1 MTLQYATARN
11 VSIADTSFLQ
21 IPPLKRFYEKAPSWS
36 RIALEK
42 GKGLT
47 DPLSKDNAL
56 RDGKL
61 IQFNSAKL
69 ICYLAFDVDEM
80 HPDEPVLDDFKHN
93 CFYNWFYAGLPPPQI
108 IIRNKLNGHCQYF
121 YELKFPVS
129 ISHLSAPKPQ
139 YYLHAIRK
147 QMTLAL
153 NADSAYTHALSK
165 NPFNNANQEVFYSLI
180 EPYELADLD
189 NLDRSL
195 LNDFKPSN
203 PNDYLGLGR
212 NNDIFHTVRFDV
224 YAYKAN
230 CDRYEQLYNFC
241 LNECRALNEEI
252 SKSYDKDK
260 LNDNE
265 IRSTAKSIARWTWQR
280 YNGKGKHNDKYF
292 SLEQA
297 KRGKKGGK
305 ATAKK
310 TNNKNKKKKAKA
322 KKLYLSGMT
331 KIAIAEKLNIHRNTI
346 SDWLKDVKR

>member
-11 VSIADTSFLQ
+11 VSIDDTSYLQ
-21 IPPLKRFYEKAPSWS
+21 IPPLKRFYEKCPSWL
-36 RIALEK
+36 RISKKK
-42 GKGLT
+42 GMGLT

-69 ICYLAFDVDEM
+69 ICYLVFDIDLP
-80 HPDEPVLDDFKHN
+80 HPDDTSEEPS
-93 CFYNWFYAGLPPPQI
+93 CMYNWFYADMPPPTFI
-108 IIRNKLNGHCQYF
+108 VYNELNGHCQYF
-121 YELKFPVS
+121 YELKTPVS
-129 ISHLSAPKPQ
+129 TSRKSAPKPQ
-139 YYLHAIRK
+139 LYLHAIRK

-153 NADSAYTHALSK
+153 NADSAYTHAISK
-165 NPFNNANQEVFYSLI
+165 NPFNSEEQTVYYCLA

-203 PNDYLGLGR
+203 PDDYLGLGR

-252 SKSYDKDK
+252 SKSYNKDK

-265 IRSTAKSIARWTWQR
+265 IRSTAKSIARWTWER

-322 KKLYLSGMT
+322 KKLYLAGMT

>member
-1 MTLQYATARN
+1 MSLQYATAPDL
-11 VSIADTSFLQ
+11 SIDDPRFLQ
-21 IPPLKRFYEKAPSWS
+21 IEPLKRFYEKAPSWS

-69 ICYLAFDVDEM
+69 ISYLVFDIDEP
-80 HPDEPVLDDFKHN
+80 HPDDTSENPS
-93 CFYNWFYAGLPPPQI
+93 CFYNWFYADMPPPTFI
-108 IIRNKLNGHCQYF
+108 VYNDINGHCQYF
-121 YELKFPVS
+121 YELKTPVS
-129 ISHLSAPKPQ
+129 TSKKSAKKPQ

-147 QMTLAL
+147 QMTLDL
-153 NADSAYTHALSK
+153 NADSAYTHAISK
-165 NPFNNANQEVFYSLI
+165 NPFNSEKQTVYYCLA

-203 PNDYLGLGR
+203 PDDYLGLGR

-265 IRSTAKSIARWTWQR
+265 IRSTAKSIARWTWDR
-280 YNGKGKHNDKYF
+280 YTGKGKHNDKYF

>member
-1 MTLQYATARN
+1 MSLLYAKAVN
-11 VSIADTSFLQ
+11 VSIEDTSFLQ
-21 IPPLKRFYEKAPSWS
+21 IPPLKRFYEKAPAWL
-36 RIALEK
+36 RISKKK

-69 ICYLAFDVDEM
+69 ICYLVFDIDLP
-80 HPDEPVLDDFKHN
+80 HPDDTSEEPS
-93 CFYNWFYAGLPPPQI
+93 CMYNWFYADMPPPTFI
-108 IIRNKLNGHCQYF
+108 VYNELNGHCQYF
-121 YELKFPVS
+121 YELKTPVS
-129 ISHLSAPKPQ
+129 ISHKSAPKPQ
-139 YYLHAIRK
+139 LYLHAIRK
-147 QMTLAL
+147 QMTLDL
-153 NADSAYTHALSK
+153 NADSAYTHAISK
-165 NPFNNANQEVFYSLI
+165 NPFNSEEQTVYYCLAK
-180 EPYELADLD
+180 PYELADLD

-203 PNDYLGLGR
+203 PDDYLGLGR

-252 SKSYDKDK
+252 SKSYNKDK

-265 IRSTAKSIARWTWQR
+265 IRSTAKSIARWTWER
-280 YNGKGKHNDKYF
+280 YNGKGKHRDKYF

-305 ATAKK
+305 AYGNKIKK
-310 TNNKNKKKKAKA
+310 NNARKRQKALKLVEQGISKA
-322 KKLYLSGMT
+322 EVARQL
-331 KIAIAEKLNIHRNTI
+331 KISRKTVTRWCQDAQK
-346 SDWLKDVKR
+346 

>member
-11 VSIADTSFLQ
+11 VSIDDTSFLQ

-69 ICYLAFDVDEM
+69 ISYLVFDIDEP
-80 HPDEPVLDDFKHN
+80 HPDDTSENPS
-93 CFYNWFYAGLPPPQI
+93 CFYNWFYADMPPPTFI
-108 IIRNKLNGHCQYF
+108 VYNDINGHCQYF
-121 YELKFPVS
+121 YELKTPVS
-129 ISHLSAPKPQ
+129 TSKKSAKKPQ

-147 QMTLAL
+147 QMTLDL
-153 NADSAYTHALSK
+153 NADSAYTHAISK
-165 NPFNNANQEVFYSLI
+165 NPFNSEKQTVYYCLA

-203 PNDYLGLGR
+203 PDDYLGLGR

-265 IRSTAKSIARWTWQR
+265 IRSTAKSIARWAWDR
-280 YNGKGKHNDKYF
+280 YTGKGKHNDKYF

>member
-11 VSIADTSFLQ
+11 VSIDDTSFLQ

-69 ICYLAFDVDEM
+69 ISYLVFDIDEP
-80 HPDEPVLDDFKHN
+80 HPDDTSENPS
-93 CFYNWFYAGLPPPQI
+93 CFYNWFYADMPPPTFI
-108 IIRNKLNGHCQYF
+108 VYNDINGHCQYF
-121 YELKFPVS
+121 YELKTPVS
-129 ISHLSAPKPQ
+129 TSKKSAKKPQ

-147 QMTLAL
+147 QMTLDL
-153 NADSAYTHALSK
+153 NADSAYTHAISK
-165 NPFNNANQEVFYSLI
+165 NPFNSEKQTVYYCLA

-203 PNDYLGLGR
+203 PDDYLGLGR

-265 IRSTAKSIARWTWQR
+265 IRSTAKSIARWTWDR
-280 YNGKGKHNDKYF
+280 YTGKGKHNDKYF

>member
-1 MTLQYATARN
+1 MSLLYARAIN
-11 VSIADTSFLQ
+11 VSIEDTSFLQ
-21 IPPLKRFYEKAPSWS
+21 IPPIKRFYEKAPAWL
-36 RIALEK
+36 RISLEK

-47 DPLSKDNAL
+47 APLSKDNAL
-56 RDGKL
+56 KNGKL

-69 ICYLAFDVDEM
+69 ICYLVFDVDEM

-93 CFYNWFYAGLPPPQI
+93 CFYNWFYAELPPPQI

-129 ISHLSAPKPQ
+129 TSHLSAPKPQ

-189 NLDRSL
+189 NLDHEQNSS
-195 LNDFKPSN
+195 FKPSN
-203 PNDYLGLGR
+203 PDDYLGLGR
-212 NNDIFHTVRFDV
+212 NNDIFHTVRFDA
-224 YAYKAN
+224 YAHKAN
-230 CDRYEQLYNFC
+230 CDTYEQLYNFV
-241 LNECRALNEEI
+241 LNECRAVNEQVSEGH
-252 SKSYDKDK
+252 KDGK

-265 IRSTAKSIARWTWQR
+265 VRHTAKSISRWTWER
-280 YNGKGKHNDKYF
+280 YNGKGKHRDKYL

-297 KRGKKGGK
+297 KKGKKGGRAYAQK
-305 ATAKK
+305 TAK
-310 TNNKNKKKKAKA
+310 NNARKRQKARKLVSEGVSKAEVARQLKVDRTTVVRWCKK
-322 KKLYLSGMT
+322 
-331 KIAIAEKLNIHRNTI
+331 
-346 SDWLKDVKR
+346 